1 MKKTS
6 PTAHLV
12 RLGVVFVIFI
22 GVFITAKTVM
32 TPTSWNHDIN
42 NWYRLDSL
50 EEMKEKQISYGDN
63 KSCKGCHKK
72 TYKRFRKKKH
82 KGLSCESCHGA
93 LALHINV
100 ENLDIEKVLKG
111 KIRKADTEKI
121 ADAPLAYGWP
131 AALQAA
137 HMKNGGTVIPESASA
152 PVIVKSPVRAAVM
165 WQCRNC
171 HLKMVNKP
179 VVFKQFTS
187 IPEDKKYKKHA
198 ALVVGEIEDRRT
210 GDPMCLTCHDPHDP
224 TP

>member
-1 MKKTS
+1 
-6 PTAHLV
+6 
-12 RLGVVFVIFI
+12 
-22 GVFITAKTVM
+22 M
-32 TPTSWNHDIN
+32 TPASWNHDID

-50 EEMKEKQISYGDN
+50 EEMKVKQISYGDN

-82 KGLSCESCHGA
+82 KRLSCESCHGA
-93 LALHINV
+93 LALHVNV
-100 ENLDIEKVLKG
+100 ENLEIEKVLKG

-137 HMKNGGTVIPESASA
+137 HTKNGGTAIPESASASA
-152 PVIVKSPVRAAVM
+152 PVIVKSPVRAAIM

-171 HLKMVNKP
+171 HLNMVNKP
-179 VVFKQFTS
+179 IGFKQFTP
-187 IPEDKKYKKHA
+187 IPEGKKYKKHA
-198 ALVVGEIEDRRT
+198 ALVVGEIQDKRT